1 MEQVTVVLADE
12 DVERRIELKKM
23 LFQNPDMD
31 VVGET
36 EDHAETLEVV
46 TDENPEI
53 LLLSFPLE
61 ADKETADLVEELA
74 VEAPQTEIIL
84 IAESMEESEVGRSL
98 QRLGARDSLVRP
110 LESDELLDVIED
122 VISISRRQKEKLTEM
137 MGGTTVSEQKERPGK
152 LISVFSTKGGV
163 GRSLISTNLAC
174 MIRELTGKSVAL
186 VDLDLQFGDAAIML
200 DMTPT
205 TMIASLA
212 RDCKEEDRVDYDLL
226 ERYMHEHEDSGIE
239 LLAAPPR
246 PEEADYVQAAETRK
260 ILDALKRH
268 YHYVVVDTSSQITEP
283 VIASLENSDLIVLL
297 LTLELPT
304 IKDGKLMLELIDDL
318 GLSRDKVQVIMNRD
332 IPNSEIELQEVEE
345 ALDQDVLGGLPSDG
359 RVVMPS
365 VNEGRPVVLSH
376 PNAEFTQ
383 KFRDQTRRIVGEFLE
398 LEDELKEEEEQT
410 SGVGDINLPL
420 APIGSRLMAG
430 LIDFSLAYLVGWG
443 LFIFLGIFT
452 ASLIEANTA
461 ALFGVLVGSVG
472 FLVPLAYHALL
483 DVGPQTLGNQL
494 MELEVVDRNGDLLS
508 FGNAALR
515 ALIGVFGVL
524 FLFLGPLMALLTQ
537 NQQGLHDLLVDS
549 YVVTT
554 SSAETGGEN

>member
-1 MEQVTVVLADE
+1 MENITLVLADA

-36 EDHAETLEVV
+36 EDHDETIEIV
-46 TDENPEI
+46 TSENPEV

-61 ADKETADLVEELA
+61 EGNNTAELVEELA

-84 IAESMEESEVGRSL
+84 IAESMEESEQAREL

-110 LESDELLDVIED
+110 LESDELLEVIQDV
-122 VISISRRQKEKLTEM
+122 VSVARRKNEKLTEM
-137 MGGTTVSEQKERPGK
+137 MTGKTVTKEQQRPGK
-152 LISVFSTKGGV
+152 LITVFSTKGGV
-163 GRSLISTNLAC
+163 GRSLVSTNLAC
-174 MIRELTGKSVAL
+174 MIRKLTGKSVAL

-226 ERYMHEHEDSGIE
+226 ERYMHEHEASGID

-268 YHYVVVDTSSQITEP
+268 YHYVIVDTSSQVTEP

-345 ALDQDVLGGLPSDG
+345 ALEQDVLGGLPSEG
-359 RVVMPS
+359 GVVMPS
-365 VNEGRPVVLSH
+365 VNEGRPVILSH
-376 PNAEFTQ
+376 PESQFTQ
-383 KFRDQTRRIVGEFLE
+383 KLDTLTRQMIAEFLE
-398 LEDELKEEEEQT
+398 LEDELLEEEEQAGA
-410 SGVGDINLPL
+410 SGEVDLPL
-420 APIGSRLMAG
+420 ADIGSRLAAG
-430 LIDFSLAYLVGWG
+430 AVDFSLAYVVGLG
-443 LFIFLGIFT
+443 MFVLLGFLLPNFIEGN
-452 ASLIEANTA
+452 AGPLIGMVVGA
-461 ALFGVLVGSVG
+461 FGV
-472 FLVPLAYHALL
+472 FVPLGYYSFL
-483 DVGPQTLGNQL
+483 DAGPQTLGNQ
-494 MELEVVDRNGDLLS
+494 MMGLEVVQENGNQLS
-508 FGNAALR
+508 FGTAFVR
-515 ALIGVFGVL
+515 ALLGLVGILIV
-524 FLFLGPLMALLTQ
+524 FLGPLMTLLTQ
-537 NQQGLHDLLVDS
+537 NRQGLHDIVAGS
-549 YVVTT
+549 YVI
-554 SSAETGGEN
+554 SASPPETATEE

>member
-1 MEQVTVVLADE
+1 MEQVTLVLADE

-36 EDHAETLEVV
+36 ETHDETIEVV

-61 ADKETADLVEELA
+61 ENKDSADLVEELA

-84 IAESMEESEVGRSL
+84 IADSMEESEVAREL

-110 LESDELLDVIED
+110 LEADELLDVIQD
-122 VISISRRQKEKLTEM
+122 VISVARRKNEKLTEM
-137 MGGTTVSEQKERPGK
+137 MTGKTVTKEQQREGK

-163 GRSLISTNLAC
+163 GRSLVSTNLAC
-174 MIRELTGKSVAL
+174 MIRKLTDKSVAL

-212 RDCKEEDRVDYDLL
+212 RDSKEEDRVDFELL
-226 ERYMHEHEDSGIE
+226 DRYMHKHEESGID

-268 YHYVVVDTSSQITEP
+268 YHYVVVDTSSQVTEP
-283 VIASLENSDLIVLL
+283 VIAALENSDLIVLL

-345 ALDQDVLGGLPSDG
+345 ALEQDVLGGLPSEG
-359 RVVMPS
+359 GVIMPS

-376 PNAEFTQ
+376 PNSEFT
-383 KFRDQTRRIVGEFLE
+383 KKLSNLTRQTISDFLD
-398 LEDELKEEEEQT
+398 LEDELISEEEEAAA
-410 SGVGDINLPL
+410 SGQVDLPL
-420 APIGSRLMAG
+420 APLGSRMIAG
-430 LIDFSLAYLVGWG
+430 LVDFSLSYLVGWG
-443 LFIFLGIFT
+443 LFILLGLFT
-452 ASLIEANTA
+452 ATFMDGNTGIMLGVILGA
-461 ALFGVLVGSVG
+461 FGM
-472 FLVPLAYHALL
+472 LVPVGYYSLL
-483 DVGPQTLGNQL
+483 DTGAQTFGNQ
-494 MELEVVDRNGDLLS
+494 MMGLEVVDEAGDQLS
-508 FGNAALR
+508 FGAAFIR
-515 ALIGVFGVL
+515 AFMGLIGVL
-524 FLFLGPLMALLTQ
+524 LIFLGPLLALLTQ
-537 NQQGLHDLLVDS
+537 NQQGLHDIVAGS
-549 YVVTT
+549 YVISV
-554 SSAETGGEN
+554 SSSDDDAEE